1 MEDKNKE
8 KTIVRF
14 DFVGSKRITDFL
26 DRYSGEE
33 GIKGFL
39 KKITSL
45 REESLKKVIPVQ
57 NHRNNIV
64 LRTEGDA
71 AYLIFEN
78 ADHAYL
84 FAEEFLK
91 NSNKE
96 KFQFRIGA
104 ATGDIGTIKV
114 RNLEDSEPFKL
125 EEHILLMKSFFE
137 SISEELKEKFSPIF
151 EACNKLL
158 EDHNSLQQKFDS
170 ETIGKALSD
179 AVRLEVYGSK
189 PGGFCIDYKTYQEFS
204 QGIKNQNKFNQI
216 SVKGKNGEEAI
227 TAWYYQIITE
237 ETQPNIKTD
246 DVVKTLQLLNY
257 KNPENKFTE
266 LMNRKTVAVIIQG
279 RNEQIQNWLIHRLLH
294 KVPSYSINKKSGKIY
309 VITFTVQ
316 LIFSDSTS
324 TDKIKEHIFNQ
335 LKPDILPNYNF
346 NTFNQKRDFDALC
359 KALFDKC
366 KHEPVIIIMRE
377 LSSLA
382 DYKNQLLQAIYDFW
396 NCIFQKMDT
405 NSQEL
410 QSQSRIV
417 LLLVV
422 ESEKQTEIF
431 TKEKFNVILIEQEQH
446 QNIKLSEDIK
456 LNENLFLMPPLDKIT
471 KEDVKTW
478 LETSSVIEYIPLSN
492 DNRNIMVNTV
502 IINWGQ
508 ETDNVI
514 ANICK
519 QIFLLKGTAEI
530 EPLWRIETI
539 Q

>member
-1 MEDKNKE
+1 MEDKDKE

-45 REESLKKVIPVQ
+45 RDESLKKVIPVQ

-125 EEHILLMKSFFE
+125 QEHILLMKSFF
-137 SISEELKEKFSPIF
+137 SEELKEKFSPIF
-151 EACNKLL
+151 EAYNKLL

-237 ETQPNIKTD
+237 ETQPNIKPD

>member
-1 MEDKNKE
+1 
-8 KTIVRF
+8 
-14 DFVGSKRITDFL
+14 
-26 DRYSGEE
+26 
-33 GIKGFL
+33 
-39 KKITSL
+39 
-45 REESLKKVIPVQ
+45 
-57 NHRNNIV
+57 
-64 LRTEGDA
+64 
-71 AYLIFEN
+71 
-78 ADHAYL
+78 
-84 FAEEFLK
+84 
-91 NSNKE
+91 
-96 KFQFRIGA
+96 
-104 ATGDIGTIKV
+104 
-114 RNLEDSEPFKL
+114 
-125 EEHILLMKSFFE
+125 
-137 SISEELKEKFSPIF
+137 
-151 EACNKLL
+151 
-158 EDHNSLQQKFDS
+158 
-170 ETIGKALSD
+170 
-179 AVRLEVYGSK
+179 
-189 PGGFCIDYKTYQEFS
+189 
-204 QGIKNQNKFNQI
+204 
-216 SVKGKNGEEAI
+216 
-227 TAWYYQIITE
+227 
-237 ETQPNIKTD
+237 
-246 DVVKTLQLLNY
+246 
-257 KNPENKFTE
+257 
-266 LMNRKTVAVIIQG
+266 
-279 RNEQIQNWLIHRLLH
+279 
-294 KVPSYSINKKSGKIY
+294 
-309 VITFTVQ
+309 TFTVQ

>member
-1 MEDKNKE
+1 
-8 KTIVRF
+8 
-14 DFVGSKRITDFL
+14 
-26 DRYSGEE
+26 
-33 GIKGFL
+33 
-39 KKITSL
+39 
-45 REESLKKVIPVQ
+45 
-57 NHRNNIV
+57 
-64 LRTEGDA
+64 
-71 AYLIFEN
+71 
-78 ADHAYL
+78 
-84 FAEEFLK
+84 
-91 NSNKE
+91 
-96 KFQFRIGA
+96 
-104 ATGDIGTIKV
+104 
-114 RNLEDSEPFKL
+114 
-125 EEHILLMKSFFE
+125 
-137 SISEELKEKFSPIF
+137 
-151 EACNKLL
+151 
-158 EDHNSLQQKFDS
+158 
-170 ETIGKALSD
+170 
-179 AVRLEVYGSK
+179 
-189 PGGFCIDYKTYQEFS
+189 
-204 QGIKNQNKFNQI
+204 
-216 SVKGKNGEEAI
+216 
-227 TAWYYQIITE
+227 
-237 ETQPNIKTD
+237 
-246 DVVKTLQLLNY
+246 
-257 KNPENKFTE
+257 
-266 LMNRKTVAVIIQG
+266 
-279 RNEQIQNWLIHRLLH
+279 
-294 KVPSYSINKKSGKIY
+294 
-309 VITFTVQ
+309 
-316 LIFSDSTS
+316 
-324 TDKIKEHIFNQ
+324 
-335 LKPDILPNYNF
+335 
-346 NTFNQKRDFDALC
+346 
-359 KALFDKC
+359 
-366 KHEPVIIIMRE
+366 
-377 LSSLA
+377 SSLA

>member
-1 MEDKNKE
+1 MEDKDKE

-151 EACNKLL
+151 EAYNKLL

-237 ETQPNIKTD
+237 ETQPNIKPD

-431 TKEKFNVILIEQEQH
+431 TKEKFNVILIEQEQD

-492 DNRNIMVNTV
+492 HNRNIMVNTV
-502 IINWGQ
+502 IIGWGQ

>member
-1 MEDKNKE
+1 MEDKDKE

-45 REESLKKVIPVQ
+45 RDESLKKVIPVQ

-125 EEHILLMKSFFE
+125 QEHILLMKSFF
-137 SISEELKEKFSPIF
+137 SEELKEKFSPIF
-151 EACNKLL
+151 EAYNKLL

-237 ETQPNIKTD
+237 ETQPNIKPD
-246 DVVKTLQLLNY
+246 DVVKTLQLLN
-257 KNPENKFTE
+257 
-266 LMNRKTVAVIIQG
+266 
-279 RNEQIQNWLIHRLLH
+279 
-294 KVPSYSINKKSGKIY
+294 
-309 VITFTVQ
+309 
-316 LIFSDSTS
+316 
-324 TDKIKEHIFNQ
+324 
-335 LKPDILPNYNF
+335 
-346 NTFNQKRDFDALC
+346 
-359 KALFDKC
+359 
-366 KHEPVIIIMRE
+366 
-377 LSSLA
+377 
-382 DYKNQLLQAIYDFW
+382 
-396 NCIFQKMDT
+396 
-405 NSQEL
+405 
-410 QSQSRIV
+410 
-417 LLLVV
+417 
-422 ESEKQTEIF
+422 
-431 TKEKFNVILIEQEQH
+431 
-446 QNIKLSEDIK
+446 
-456 LNENLFLMPPLDKIT
+456 
-471 KEDVKTW
+471 
-478 LETSSVIEYIPLSN
+478 
-492 DNRNIMVNTV
+492 
-502 IINWGQ
+502 
-508 ETDNVI
+508 
-514 ANICK
+514 
-519 QIFLLKGTAEI
+519 
-530 EPLWRIETI
+530 
-539 Q
+539 